1 MIHAKPLYYHN
12 TVLRYLS
19 VIVYLLHSR
28 APVVV
33 V

>member
-12 TVLRYLS
+12 TVLHYLS
-19 VIVYLLHSR
+19 VIVYLLHYR
-28 APVVV
+28 ALVVV